1 MAELNAQLQ
10 PVIQAMGE
18 LFQAGRVDLAGREER
33 KTRGK
38 VVEQLV
44 AASRHTDGCSHT
56 STRAWIQDMDLAAE
70 RVGQNGIVDV
80 VTQTVQGAL
89 RHALEAFIRGAPGQ
103 RADVPWRDIRG
114 NVLRHFLST
123 DEEAALRDMVE
134 GQLVQEVGEA
144 ENVYARRYKEAAQRA
159 YPVANRN
166 QDQHRILVKY
176 FLNGLRRSTLAR
188 DVIRIHDPHT
198 LDQAVDHV
206 AVLCAREEAYQR
218 LSRHQTHHEAMEVDA
233 VQVTTSRLEK
243 LEVAV
248 VAVAEAVTKM
258 ASQRR
263 DDGAPRRD
271 NKGSGRRRDTRN
283 WDDQGR
289 PRCFRCEAWGHM
301 ARDCTEQQ
309 DRRHSGPAMRES
321 SGN

>member
-10 PVIQAMGE
+10 PVILAMGE
-18 LFQAGRVDLAGREER
+18 LFQAGRADLAGREER

-70 RVGQNGIVDV
+70 RVGPNGIVDV
-80 VTQTVQGAL
+80 VTQTVQGVL
-89 RHALEAFIRGAPGQ
+89 RHTLDAFIRSVPGQ

-114 NVLRHFLST
+114 NVLRHFLSM

-159 YPVANRN
+159 YPVGNRN
-166 QDQHRILVKY
+166 QDQHQILVKY
-176 FLNGLRRSTLAR
+176 FLNGLRKSTLAR
-188 DVIRIHDPHT
+188 DVIKIDH
-198 LDQAVDHV
+198 AVDDM
-206 AVLCAREEAYQR
+206 AVLCEREEAYQR
-218 LSRHQTHHEAMEVDA
+218 LSRHQVHHEAMEVDA
-233 VQVTTSRLEK
+233 VQVTTGRLEK

-248 VAVAEAVTKM
+248 VVVAEAVTKM
-258 ASQRR
+258 ASQC
-263 DDGAPRRD
+263 
-271 NKGSGRRRDTRN
+271 
-283 WDDQGR
+283 W
-289 PRCFRCEAWGHM
+289 W
-301 ARDCTEQQ
+301 TE
-309 DRRHSGPAMRES
+309 
-321 SGN
+321 